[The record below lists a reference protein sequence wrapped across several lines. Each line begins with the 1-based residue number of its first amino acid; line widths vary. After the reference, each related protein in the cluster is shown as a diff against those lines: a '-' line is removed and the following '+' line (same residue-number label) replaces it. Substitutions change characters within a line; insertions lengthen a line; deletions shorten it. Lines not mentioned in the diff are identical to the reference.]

1 MGCLVKSSLSALSSV
16 EATICPTDLTLDQ
29 YSQTF
34 NGEYV
39 LNFINALSGVQDFK
53 NLNFTNFY
61 LTDNVLL
68 DNITT
73 YKEINVKPE
82 SFFTTLNFTT
92 SSDNYLLFRPA
103 TLSSFKE
110 TNAIHDVEFYG
121 GTTFTS
127 DLSDAS
133 NFDITFVD
141 DFTCRVSTI
150 SSNNNIRYYLVVSDD
165 ASVNNKRETL
175 FVAENKLPLENF
187 NLEYN
192 LLKYTTNSY
201 INLYSSKSDGKYIL
215 IGDNGKVFA
224 EKLSTDA
231 KINQFYIADSSI
243 KINQEL
249 NLTLPSPY
257 NASFI
262 TYNNIGRV
270 DNDSSDFNLPS
281 NYLLYTSSNSVN
293 LDFNFYNLKNI
304 VNTQEQFTSSNNLLS
319 TSETTI
325 FSQDLRRYTSI
336 FSDIDS
342 ERNEVLSLNFVYN
355 NFDIVIKPGT
365 TFFTTPSSMAPFN
378 KLNINDTKFT
388 KCGSF
393 AFKRPD
399 LADRVYRLDDNSIK
413 DDDVTYL
420 CTWLSGAIGQEGIW
434 VDRYYYP
441 DLVSK
446 EAALAASPAYN
457 VTYDLAVENLIASN
471 STLKSSVEK
480 KLYLDKKSDL
490 VFEPNKRYKYVRIS
504 EDDFI
509 KKSPTNFCDT
519 AQVNGKVT
527 NYYKTI
533 NDNGGFALGFTV
545 QNGAGNFEIIS
556 GSNDIKG
563 GMSFIKVD
571 DKISFKFA
579 LFDNSTTGATIEERL
594 LLNTFRHE
602 FKIDMFDKNNI
613 FLSFNAIEGICN
625 LYLNSN
631 VIFTFK
637 VGAYQLFTK
646 RILFGDIF
654 VRARTEREEPTKVN
668 TGPIRILF
676 PQHWGPEPSIQTRDM
691 VELPGGYGTG
701 SSTLYNWITRNMQLD
716 EDNPGRV
723 TDWSFSNLEKGELI
737 EILYNEATE
746 QNFISD
752 LYLAVEPLEK
762 YEELAVIFST
772 NIDSIQDLSI
782 SLPCGQRNL
791 TDTIT
796 TVNSI
801 NTNLKNK
808 SNVVDI
814 NVKNLN
820 IKDGNITDE
829 LRDIIKTNI
838 VNSLPKSAVIND
850 VNIVNYK

>member
-16 EATICPTDLTLDQ
+16 EGTICPTDLTLDQ
-29 YSQTF
+29 YSQTYNGNYVF
-34 NGEYV
+34 NFV
-39 LNFINALSGVQDFK
+39 LALSGTQDFK

-61 LTDNVLL
+61 LTNNVLL

-73 YKEINVKPE
+73 HKEITVKPD
-82 SFFTTLNFTT
+82 SFFTTFNFTT
-92 SSDNYLLFRPA
+92 SGDNYLLFKPA
-103 TLSSFKE
+103 SLSSFQE
-110 TNAIHDVEFYG
+110 TNNIYNAENYG
-121 GTTFTS
+121 STTFTGI
-127 DLSDAS
+127 LSDAS
-133 NFDITFVD
+133 NFEITFVD

-150 SSNNNIRYYLVVSDD
+150 SSSNNIRYYLVVTEDTE
-165 ASVNNKRETL
+165 VNNKRNTL
-175 FVAENKLPLENF
+175 FVAENKLSLESF

-192 LLKYTTNSY
+192 LLKYKTDSF
-201 INLYSSKSDGKYIL
+201 INLYSTKENVKYIL
-215 IGDNGKVFA
+215 LNNDGIVYANKIT
-224 EKLSTDA
+224 TDS
-231 KINQFYIADSSI
+231 KSNQFFIADSSI
-243 KINQEL
+243 KINQEI
-249 NLTLPSPY
+249 NLTVPSPY
-257 NASFI
+257 NASFV
-262 TYNNIGRV
+262 TYDNEGKV
-270 DNDSSDFNLPS
+270 DNTKSDFNLPS
-281 NYLLYTSSNSVN
+281 NYLFYSSSNN
-293 LDFNFYNLKNI
+293 INQDFNFYNLKNI

-325 FSQDLRRYTSI
+325 YGQDLRRYTSI

-342 ERNEVLSLNFVYN
+342 ERNETLSLNFVYN
-355 NFDIVIKPGT
+355 NYDIVIKPGT
-365 TFFTTPSSMAPFN
+365 TYFTTPSSMAPFT

-393 AFKRPD
+393 SFKRPD
-399 LADRVYRLDDNSIK
+399 LSDRVYRLDDNSIK
-413 DDDVTYL
+413 EENVTYL
-420 CTWLSGAIGQEGIW
+420 CTWLSGGIGQEGIW

-446 EAALAASPAYN
+446 ETALAASPAYN
-457 VTYDLAVENLIASN
+457 TTYAQAVENLIATN

-519 AQVNGKVT
+519 AQINGKVN

-533 NDNGGFALGFTV
+533 NDNGGFGLGFTI
-545 QNGAGNFEIIS
+545 QNDVGDFIIES
-556 GSNDIKG
+556 GSNDIDG
-563 GMSFIKVD
+563 GFKFTLVD
-571 DKISFKFA
+571 NEISFKFA
-579 LFDNSTTGATIEERL
+579 LFDNSTVGASLADRL
-594 LLNTFRHE
+594 LLNTFTYK
-602 FKIDMFDKNNI
+602 FKIDKFEKTNI
-613 FLSFNAIEGICN
+613 FLSFNAIQGVCN

-631 VIFTFK
+631 VIYTFN

-646 RILFGDIF
+646 RIVFGDIY
-654 VRARTEREEPTKVN
+654 VTSPT
-668 TGPIRILF
+668 
-676 PQHWGPEPSIQTRDM
+676 
-691 VELPGGYGTG
+691 
-701 SSTLYNWITRNMQLD
+701 
-716 EDNPGRV
+716 
-723 TDWSFSNLEKGELI
+723 TDTSI

-752 LYLAVEPLEK
+752 LYLALGPLEQ

-820 IKDGNITDE
+820 IKDTSITDDVRDMIKRNIT
-829 LRDIIKTNI
+829 NA
-838 VNSLPKSAVIND
+838 LPRSTVIND
-850 VNIVNYK
+850 INIINYK

>member
-29 YSQTF
+29 YAQTF
-34 NGEYV
+34 NGGYALTFV
-39 LNFINALSGVQDFK
+39 NALSGIQDFK

-61 LTDNVLL
+61 LTTNVLL

-73 YKEINVKPE
+73 HKEINVKP
-82 SFFTTLNFTT
+82 SSYFTTLNFTT
-92 SSDNYLLFRPA
+92 SGHNYLMFKPA
-103 TLSSFKE
+103 SLSSFKD
-110 TNAIHDVEFYG
+110 TNNIYNATFYG
-121 GTTFTS
+121 TTTFTGI
-127 DLSDAS
+127 LSDAS
-133 NFDITFVD
+133 NFEITFVD

-150 SSNNNIRYYLVVSDD
+150 SANNNIRYYLVVTDD
-165 ASVNNKRETL
+165 DEVNNIRNTL
-175 FVAENKLPLENF
+175 FVAENKLPLEGF

-192 LLKYTTNSY
+192 LLKYETNSF
-201 INLYSSKSDGKYIL
+201 INLYSSKGSDKYIL
-215 IGDNGKVFA
+215 LNNDGIVYANKIT
-224 EKLSTDA
+224 TDS
-231 KINQFYIADSSI
+231 KSNQFFIADSSI

-249 NLTLPSPY
+249 NLTIPSPY
-257 NASFI
+257 NTSFI
-262 TYNNIGRV
+262 TYDNNGNI
-270 DNDSSDFNLPS
+270 DKDKSDFNLPS
-281 NYLLYTSSNSVN
+281 NYLFYSSSNKVD

-325 FSQDLRRYTSI
+325 FAQDLRKYTSI

-342 ERNEVLSLNFVYN
+342 ERNETLSLNFVYN
-355 NFDIVIKPGT
+355 NYDIVIKPGT
-365 TFFTTPSSMAPFN
+365 TYFNTPSSMAPFN

-393 AFKRPD
+393 SFKRPD
-399 LADRVYRLDDNSIK
+399 LADRVYKLDDDSVK
-413 DDDVTYL
+413 DENITYL
-420 CTWLSGAIGQEGIW
+420 CTWLSGGIGQEGIW

-446 EAALAASPAYN
+446 EAALGANPAYN
-457 VTYDLAVENLIASN
+457 TTYAQAVENLIATN

-490 VFEPNKRYKYVRIS
+490 VFEPKKRYKYVRIS

-519 AQVNGKVT
+519 AQINGKVN

-533 NDNGGFALGFTV
+533 NINGGFGLGFTI
-545 QNGAGNFEIIS
+545 QNDVGNFVVKS
-556 GSNDIKG
+556 GSNDING
-563 GMSFIKVD
+563 GLSFTIIDNEV
-571 DKISFKFA
+571 SFKFA
-579 LFDNSTTGATIEERL
+579 LFDNSTTGATINERL
-594 LLNTFRHE
+594 SLNTFKHK
-602 FKIDMFDKNNI
+602 FNIDKFEKTNI
-613 FLSFNAIEGICN
+613 FLSFNAINGVCN

-631 VIFTFK
+631 VIYTFN

-654 VRARTEREEPTKVN
+654 VQPAVGKEVDAVTP
-668 TGPIRILF
+668 
-676 PQHWGPEPSIQTRDM
+676 
-691 VELPGGYGTG
+691 
-701 SSTLYNWITRNMQLD
+701 
-716 EDNPGRV
+716 RV
-723 TDWSFSNLEKGELI
+723 APV

-746 QNFISD
+746 QDFITD
-752 LYLAVEPLEK
+752 LYLTLEPLEK
-762 YEELAVIFST
+762 YEELAVVFST
-772 NIDSIQDLSI
+772 NIDNIQDMSI
-782 SLPCGQRNL
+782 SLPCGMRNL

-820 IKDGNITDE
+820 IKDASITDDV
-829 LRDIIKTNI
+829 RDMIKRNII
-838 VNSLPKSAVIND
+838 NSLPKSTVIND
-850 VNIVNYK
+850 INIVNYK

>member
-29 YSQTF
+29 YAQTF
-34 NGEYV
+34 NGGYALTFV
-39 LNFINALSGVQDFK
+39 NALSGIQDFK

-61 LTDNVLL
+61 LTNSVLL

-73 YKEINVKPE
+73 HKEINVKPG
-82 SFFTTLNFTT
+82 SYFTTLNFTT
-92 SSDNYLLFRPA
+92 SGDNYLLFKPA
-103 TLSSFKE
+103 SLSSFKD
-110 TNAIHDVEFYG
+110 TNNIYNATYYG
-121 GTTFTS
+121 TTTFTGI
-127 DLSDAS
+127 LSDAS
-133 NFDITFVD
+133 NFEITFVD

-150 SSNNNIRYYLVVSDD
+150 SANNNIRYYLVVTEDD
-165 ASVNNKRETL
+165 EVDDKRNTL
-175 FVAENKLPLENF
+175 FVAKNKLPLEAF

-192 LLKYTTNSY
+192 LLKYETDSF
-201 INLYSSKSDGKYIL
+201 INLYSSKGSDKYIL
-215 IGDNGKVFA
+215 LNNDGVIYANKIT
-224 EKLSTDA
+224 TDS
-231 KINQFYIADSSI
+231 KSNQFFIADASI

-249 NLTLPSPY
+249 NLTIPSPY
-257 NASFI
+257 NTSFI
-262 TYNNIGRV
+262 TYDNNGNV
-270 DNDSSDFNLPS
+270 DKDKSDFNLPS
-281 NYLLYTSSNSVN
+281 NYLLYSSSNKVD

-325 FSQDLRRYTSI
+325 FAQDLRKYTSI

-342 ERNEVLSLNFVYN
+342 ERNETLSLNFVYN
-355 NFDIVIKPGT
+355 NYDIVIKPGT
-365 TFFTTPSSMAPFN
+365 TYFNTPSSMAPFN

-393 AFKRPD
+393 SFKRPD
-399 LADRVYRLDDNSIK
+399 LADRVYRLDDDSVYDEN
-413 DDDVTYL
+413 VTYL
-420 CTWLSGAIGQEGIW
+420 CTWLSGGIGQEGIW

-446 EAALAASPAYN
+446 ETALGANPAYN
-457 VTYDLAVENLIASN
+457 TTYTQAVENLIATN
-471 STLKSSVEK
+471 STLKSSVTN

-490 VFEPNKRYKYVRIS
+490 VFEPKKRYKYVRIS

-519 AQVNGKVT
+519 AQINGKVN

-533 NDNGGFALGFTV
+533 NNNGGFGLGFTV
-545 QNGAGNFEIIS
+545 QNDAGNFVVKS
-556 GSNDIKG
+556 GSNDING
-563 GMSFIKVD
+563 GLSFTILGNEVA
-571 DKISFKFA
+571 FQFA
-579 LFDNSTTGATIEERL
+579 LFDNSTTGATIDERL
-594 LLNTFRHE
+594 LLNTFTHT
-602 FKIDMFDKNNI
+602 FKIDTFDKTNI
-613 FLSFNAIEGICN
+613 FLSFNAINGVCN

-631 VIFTFK
+631 VIYTFE

-654 VRARTEREEPTKVN
+654 VQPVLETDD
-668 TGPIRILF
+668 
-676 PQHWGPEPSIQTRDM
+676 PSGAP
-691 VELPGGYGTG
+691 V
-701 SSTLYNWITRNMQLD
+701 
-716 EDNPGRV
+716 
-723 TDWSFSNLEKGELI
+723 

-746 QNFISD
+746 QDFIND
-752 LYLAVEPLEK
+752 VYLTLEPLEK
-762 YEELAVIFST
+762 YQELAVVFST
-772 NIDSIQDLSI
+772 NIDNIQDMSI
-782 SLPCGQRNL
+782 SLPCGMRNL

-820 IKDGNITDE
+820 IKDASITDDVRDMIKRNITD
-829 LRDIIKTNI
+829 
-838 VNSLPKSAVIND
+838 SLPKSTVIND
-850 VNIVNYK
+850 INIVNYK

>member
-16 EATICPTDLTLDQ
+16 EATICPTDLNLDQ

-34 NGEYV
+34 NGGYV
-39 LNFINALSGVQDFK
+39 LNFINALSGIQDFK

-61 LTDNVLL
+61 LTSNVLL

-73 YKEINVKPE
+73 HHEINVKPD
-82 SFFTTLNFTT
+82 SFFTTINFTT
-92 SSDNYLLFRPA
+92 SSDNYLLFKPA
-103 TLSSFKE
+103 SLSGFMD
-110 TNAIHDVEFYG
+110 TNDVYNTDYYG
-121 GTTFTS
+121 STTFTS
-127 DLSDAS
+127 ILSDAS
-133 NFDITFVD
+133 NFQIDYVD

-150 SSNNNIRYYLVVSDD
+150 SSSNNIRYYLVVSDD
-165 ASVNNKRETL
+165 APEAQGGVKNRRQAL

-215 IGDNGKVFA
+215 IGDSSKVFA

-231 KINQFYIADSSI
+231 KANQFYIADASA

-249 NLTLPSPY
+249 NLTIPSPY

-270 DNDSSDFNLPS
+270 DNDKSDFNLPS
-281 NYLLYTSSNSVN
+281 NYLFYSSSNTVD

-304 VNTQEQFTSSNNLLS
+304 VNTQEQFNSSNNLLS

-325 FSQDLRRYTSI
+325 FAQDLRRYTSI

-355 NFDIVIKPGT
+355 NFDIIIKPGT
-365 TFFTTPSSMAPFN
+365 TYFTTPSSMAPFD

-393 AFKRPD
+393 SFKRPD
-399 LADRVYRLDDNSIK
+399 LADRVYRLDDDTIR
-413 DDDVTYL
+413 DDNVTYL

-434 VDRYYYP
+434 IDRYYYP

-471 STLKSSVEK
+471 STLKTSVGK
-480 KLYLDKKSDL
+480 KVYLDKKSDL
-490 VFEPNKRYKYVRIS
+490 VFEPKKRYKYVRIS

-519 AQVNGKVT
+519 AQVNGKVN

-533 NDNGGFALGFTV
+533 NKNGGFGLGFTV
-545 QNGAGNFEIIS
+545 QNDAGDFVVKS

-563 GMSFIKVD
+563 GVSFTKVKD
-571 DKISFKFA
+571 EIAFKFV
-579 LFDNSTTGATIEERL
+579 LFDNSTTGSTIDERL
-594 LLNTFRHE
+594 LINTFRHK
-602 FKIDMFDKNNI
+602 FKIDMFEKNNI

-631 VIFTFK
+631 VIYAFE

-654 VRARTEREEPTKVN
+654 VQPVYSGPTQDELDAFAEQQAQSWEKEIASGEPVAVADPVWAFV
-668 TGPIRILF
+668 GAGDPI
-676 PQHWGPEPSIQTRDM
+676 GNPE
-691 VELPGGYGTG
+691 
-701 SSTLYNWITRNMQLD
+701 
-716 EDNPGRV
+716 
-723 TDWSFSNLEKGELI
+723 
-737 EILYNEATE
+737 EILYNDATR
-746 QNFISD
+746 QDFISN
-752 LYLAVEPLEK
+752 LYLTLEPLEK
-762 YEELAVIFST
+762 YEELGVIFST

-820 IKDGNITDE
+820 IKDGDITDK
-829 LRDIIKTNI
+829 LRDIIKSNI
-838 VNSLPKSAVIND
+838 INSVPNSTVIND

>member
-34 NGEYV
+34 NGGYALTFV
-39 LNFINALSGVQDFK
+39 NALSGTQDFK

-73 YKEINVKPE
+73 HKEINVKPD
-82 SFFTTLNFTT
+82 SYFTTLNFTT
-92 SSDNYLLFRPA
+92 SGHNYLLFKPA
-103 TLSSFKE
+103 SLSSFKA
-110 TNAIHDVEFYG
+110 TNNLFNATYYG
-121 GTTFTS
+121 TTTFTGT
-127 DLSDAS
+127 LSDAS
-133 NFDITFVD
+133 NFEITFVD

-150 SSNNNIRYYLVVSDD
+150 SASNNIRYYLIVTED
-165 ASVNNKRETL
+165 AEVDNKRNTL
-175 FVAENKLPLENF
+175 FVAENKLPLQAF

-192 LLKYTTNSY
+192 LLKYETDSF
-201 INLYSSKSDGKYIL
+201 INLYSSKGSDKYIL
-215 IGDNGKVFA
+215 LNNDGVVYANKIT
-224 EKLSTDA
+224 TDT
-231 KINQFYIADSSI
+231 KSNQFFIADASI

-249 NLTLPSPY
+249 NLTIPSPY

-262 TYNNIGRV
+262 TYNNDGNI
-270 DNDSSDFNLPS
+270 DKAKSDFNLTS
-281 NYLLYTSSNSVN
+281 NYLFYSSSNKVD

-325 FSQDLRRYTSI
+325 FAQDLREYTSI

-342 ERNEVLSLNFVYN
+342 ERNETLSLNFVYN
-355 NFDIVIKPGT
+355 NYDIAIAPGT
-365 TFFTTPSSMAPFN
+365 TYFTTPSSMAPFD

-393 AFKRPD
+393 SFKRPD
-399 LADRVYRLDDNSIK
+399 LADRVYRLDDDSVK
-413 DDDVTYL
+413 DENVTYL
-420 CTWLSGAIGQEGIW
+420 CTWLSGGIGQEGIW

-446 EAALAASPAYN
+446 ETALEANPAYN
-457 VTYDLAVENLIASN
+457 TTYAQAVENLIATN

-490 VFEPNKRYKYVRIS
+490 VFEPKKRYKYVRIS

-519 AQVNGKVT
+519 AQINGKVN

-533 NDNGGFALGFTV
+533 NNNGGFGLGFTI
-545 QNGAGNFEIIS
+545 QNDAGDFKVES
-556 GSNDIKG
+556 GSNDING
-563 GMSFIKVD
+563 GLSFTVLGNEV
-571 DKISFKFA
+571 SFKFA
-579 LFDNSTTGATIEERL
+579 LFDNSTTGATINERL
-594 LLNTFRHE
+594 LINTFARK
-602 FKIDMFDKNNI
+602 FKIDNFEKTNI
-613 FLSFNAIEGICN
+613 FLSFNAINGVCN

-631 VIFTFK
+631 VIYTFE
-637 VGAYQLFTK
+637 VGAYQLLTK

-654 VRARTEREEPTKVN
+654 VQPVLE
-668 TGPIRILF
+668 TGD
-676 PQHWGPEPSIQTRDM
+676 PSDAP
-691 VELPGGYGTG
+691 V
-701 SSTLYNWITRNMQLD
+701 
-716 EDNPGRV
+716 
-723 TDWSFSNLEKGELI
+723 

-746 QNFISD
+746 QDFISD
-752 LYLAVEPLEK
+752 LYLTLEPLEK
-762 YEELAVIFST
+762 YQELAVVFST
-772 NIDSIQDLSI
+772 NIDNIQDMSI
-782 SLPCGQRNL
+782 SLPCGMRNL

-801 NTNLKNK
+801 NTNLKHK

-820 IKDGNITDE
+820 INDNSINDDV
-829 LRDIIKTNI
+829 RDIIKSNI
-838 VNSLPKSAVIND
+838 IKSLPKSTVIND
-850 VNIVNYK
+850 INIINYK

>member
-16 EATICPTDLTLDQ
+16 EAQGSVYGGPGGATICPTDLTLDQ

-34 NGEYV
+34 NGGYV
-39 LNFINALSGVQDFK
+39 LTFINALSGIVDFE

-61 LTDNVLL
+61 LTDSVLL

-73 YKEINVKPE
+73 HREINVKPDAY
-82 SFFTTLNFTT
+82 FTTLNFTT
-92 SSDNYLLFRPA
+92 SGDNYLLFNPA
-103 TLSSFKE
+103 SLSGFKAGNNIY
-110 TNAIHDVEFYG
+110 NAAYYG
-121 GTTFTS
+121 TTTFTGN
-127 DLSDAS
+127 LADAS
-133 NFDITFVD
+133 NFEITFID

-150 SSNNNIRYYLVVSDD
+150 SASNNIRYYLIVTDD
-165 ASVNNKRETL
+165 AEVDNKRNTL
-175 FVAENKLPLENF
+175 FVAENKLPLESF

-192 LLKYTTNSY
+192 LLKYETDSF
-201 INLYSSKSDGKYIL
+201 INLYSSKGSDKYIL
-215 IGDNGKVFA
+215 LNNDGVVYANKIT
-224 EKLSTDA
+224 TDT
-231 KINQFYIADSSI
+231 KSNQFFIADASI

-249 NLTLPSPY
+249 NLTIPSPY

-262 TYNNIGRV
+262 TYNNDGSI
-270 DNDSSDFNLPS
+270 DKSKSDFNLPS
-281 NYLLYTSSNSVN
+281 NYLFYSSSNKVD

-325 FSQDLRRYTSI
+325 FAQDLRNYTSI

-342 ERNEVLSLNFVYN
+342 ERNETLSLNFVYN
-355 NFDIVIKPGT
+355 NYDIPITPGT
-365 TFFTTPSSMAPFN
+365 TYFTTPSSMAPFN

-393 AFKRPD
+393 SFKRPD
-399 LADRVYRLDDNSIK
+399 LADRVYRLDDDSIK
-413 DDDVTYL
+413 EENVTYL
-420 CTWLSGAIGQEGIW
+420 CTWLSGGIGQEGIW

-446 EAALAASPAYN
+446 EAAFGANPAYN
-457 VTYDLAVENLIASN
+457 TTYAQAVENLIVTN
-471 STLKSSVEK
+471 SSLKSSVEK

-519 AQVNGKVT
+519 AQINGKVN

-533 NDNGGFALGFTV
+533 NTNGGFGLGFTV
-545 QNGAGNFEIIS
+545 QNDAGNFVVKS
-556 GSNDIKG
+556 GSNDING
-563 GMSFIKVD
+563 GLSFTILNDEV
-571 DKISFKFA
+571 SFKFA
-579 LFDNSTTGATIEERL
+579 LFDNSTTGATISERL
-594 LLNTFRHE
+594 LLNTFNHK
-602 FKIDMFDKNNI
+602 FKIDKFEKTNI
-613 FLSFNAIEGICN
+613 FLSFNAITGVCN

-631 VIFTFK
+631 VIYTFE
-637 VGAYQLFTK
+637 VGAYQLLTK

-654 VRARTEREEPTKVN
+654 IQSVLETDDPSGEPV
-668 TGPIRILF
+668 
-676 PQHWGPEPSIQTRDM
+676 
-691 VELPGGYGTG
+691 
-701 SSTLYNWITRNMQLD
+701 
-716 EDNPGRV
+716 
-723 TDWSFSNLEKGELI
+723 
-737 EILYNEATE
+737 EILYNQATE
-746 QNFISD
+746 QDFIND
-752 LYLAVEPLEK
+752 VYLTLEPLEK

-772 NIDSIQDLSI
+772 NIDNIQDMSI
-782 SLPCGQRNL
+782 SLPCGMRNL
-791 TDTIT
+791 TDTFT

-820 IKDGNITDE
+820 IKDTSITDDVRDMIKSNIT
-829 LRDIIKTNI
+829 NA
-838 VNSLPKSAVIND
+838 LPRSTVIND
-850 VNIVNYK
+850 INIINYK